1 MPFETGKPKLPNSG
15 RKKGTPNKNTQ
26 DVMALCDRLGCN
38 PIEIMARFAIN
49 DWEGLGYDSP
59 DTVVGYSKTAQPLK
73 QQRITEKMRL
83 DAASELAGYLI
94 PKRKAIEH
102 TGKDGDPI
110 QVETLETFLKRTS
123 QIEDKT

>member
-1 MPFETGKPKLPNSG
+1 MPFEVGKPKHPLSG

-26 DVMALCDRLGCN
+26 DIMELCDKLGCN

-59 DTVVGYSKTAQPLK
+59 DTIVGYSKTAQPLK

-83 DAASELAGYLI
+83 DAACELASYI
-94 PKRKAIEH
+94 VPKRKAVEH
-102 TGKDGDPI
+102 TGKDGGAI
-110 QVETLETFLKRTS
+110 QVETLEAFLKRTS
-123 QIEDKT
+123 QTEKTG